1 MAMKKLH
8 LIAVISFI
16 SVLLTGCVKMD
27 LALEINSDK
36 TVSGTMIYAI
46 SDALSEFGSTS
57 EESDPTTDLFD
68 TSAKG
73 VTISEYKQDGYTGT
87 KIVLDR
93 VPMEAFNKEGG
104 DTGGFQISREENR
117 ITLKG
122 ELDLSSAD
130 TSEAED
136 SEWGAALA
144 KTLFATADLDISVKF
159 PVKVLSTTG
168 TISED
173 GRTVSWKPQL
183 GEKVDLTTTVEL
195 PTKNFILAGIFAGI
209 VALVAAALFMIM
221 KARRKKINVTSDS
234 ADESNFTI

>member
-1 MAMKKLH
+1 MRKLRLMG
-8 LIAVISFI
+8 LISLISM
-16 SVLLTGCVKMD
+16 LLTGCVKMD
-27 LALEINSDK
+27 LALEINADK
-36 TVSGTMIYAI
+36 TVSGTMVYAI
-46 SDALSEFGSTS
+46 SDALSELGTTS

-73 VTISEYKQDGYTGT
+73 VTISDYKQDGYTGT

-93 VPMEAFNKEGG
+93 VPMEAFNKDGG
-104 DTGGFQISREENR
+104 ETGGFQIIREENT

-130 TSEAED
+130 TGGVDD

-144 KTLFATADLDISVKF
+144 KSLFATADLDISVKF

-195 PTKNFILAGIFAGI
+195 PTQNFILAGIIAGI
-209 VALVAAALFMIM
+209 VAIVAIVLFVMT
-221 KARRKKINVTSDS
+221 KARRKKVNVTNASS
-234 ADESNFTI
+234 DESNFTI

>member
-1 MAMKKLH
+1 MRTLRFVG
-8 LIAVISFI
+8 LISLISL
-16 SVLLTGCVKMD
+16 LLTGCVKMD

-46 SDALSEFGSTS
+46 SDALSELGTTS

-68 TSAKG
+68 TTAKG
-73 VTISEYKQDGYTGT
+73 VTISDYKQDGYTGT

-93 VPMEAFNKEGG
+93 VPMEAFNKDGG
-104 DTGGFQISREENR
+104 DTGGFQIIREENK

-130 TSEAED
+130 TGEVDD

-144 KTLFATADLDISVKF
+144 KSLFATADLDISVKF
-159 PVKVLSTTG
+159 PVKVISTTG

-195 PTKNFILAGIFAGI
+195 PTQNFILGGIIAGI
-209 VALVAAALFMIM
+209 VAMVGAVLFVTT
-221 KARRKKINVTSDS
+221 KARRKKANVTNAS

>member
-1 MAMKKLH
+1 
-8 LIAVISFI
+8 
-16 SVLLTGCVKMD
+16 MD

-36 TVSGTMIYAI
+36 TVSGTLIYAI
-46 SDALSEFGSTS
+46 SDALSELGTTS

-68 TSAKG
+68 TTAKG

-93 VPMEAFNKEGG
+93 VPIEAFNKEGG
-104 DTGGFQISREENR
+104 ETGGFQIIREDNK

-130 TSEAED
+130 ADQLEESD
-136 SEWGAALA
+136 WGAALA
-144 KTLFATADLDISVKF
+144 KSLFATADLDISVKF

-195 PTKNFILAGIFAGI
+195 PNQNFILVGIIAGII
-209 VALVAAALFMIM
+209 ALVSLVLFVILRT
-221 KARRKKINVTSDS
+221 RRKKVNVTSVS
-234 ADESNFTI
+234 ADETNFTI